1 MLWVMI
7 RKECLNNLLELRFL
21 VCGGLCIFLA
31 VVSVLVLRADL
42 VAKRADYHSNREI
55 YRKEAQE
62 YGNFENLARE
72 GVRVDRPPQNF
83 QVLFY
88 GTEKTLDRTAVVSRD
103 FLPGFEGNSA
113 GNPIALLFPAADM
126 LFIVGVVLSLLA
138 FFISYDSVAG
148 ERERGTL
155 KLLMSY
161 PLPRDTL
168 ILAKWIGGYLSL
180 ALPFLAALG
189 IGALLIGIS
198 GEITFTAE
206 DWQAFGISGVV
217 SLVLIAVMFS
227 IGLLI
232 SVLARRSSTA
242 IMSLL
247 AIWVLLALV
256 IPNAGPYVAEVITP
270 IPDAGSVERLIA
282 ERSKEINDQF
292 RQEWGGGRGGGRGG
306 RRGMRDM
313 SPEQRAQF
321 FQEMQQRREDLRK
334 EVNKATGEIIR
345 DYEQRLRQQVDIA
358 RTLTRLSP
366 VASYA
371 YANTDI
377 GETGVRHERNLVNAL
392 RVYQRQFSRYILE
405 QQADMEGFGFG
416 NQQDDEEFSIDDMPV
431 FKFRPESL
439 EGRLSARTIDILL
452 LLVFA
457 VLFFMGAFVSFLRTD
472 IT

>member
-31 VVSVLVLRADL
+31 VVSVVVLRADL
-42 VAKRADYHSNREI
+42 ATKQADYHSNREI
-55 YRKEAQE
+55 YRTEAEE
-62 YGNFENLARE
+62 YGGYENLARE
-72 GVRVDRPPQNF
+72 GIRVDRPPQNF

-103 FLPGFEGNSA
+103 FLPGFEGSSA
-113 GNPIALLFPAADM
+113 GNPIVLLFPAADM

-138 FFISYDSVAG
+138 FFISYDAVAG

-180 ALPFLAALG
+180 ALPFLIALG

-198 GEITFTAE
+198 GEITFTTE
-206 DWQAFGISGVV
+206 DWQAFVV
-217 SLVLIAVMFS
+217 SGLVSLILIAVMFS
-227 IGLLI
+227 IGLFI
-232 SVLARRSSTA
+232 SVLVRNSSTA
-242 IMSLL
+242 LMSLL
-247 AIWVLLALV
+247 AIWVLLALI
-256 IPNAGPYVAEVITP
+256 IPNAGPYIAEVAAP
-270 IPDAGSVERLIA
+270 IPAPGAVERLIS
-282 ERSKEINDQF
+282 ERIKEVSDQF
-292 RQEWGGGRGGGRGG
+292 RQEWGGGGRGRGG

-313 SPEQRAQF
+313 STEQRAEL
-321 FQEMQQRREDLRK
+321 FQQMQQRREALRK
-334 EVNKATGEIIR
+334 EVNKVTEEIIR
-345 DYEQRLRQQVDIA
+345 DYEQRLRHQVDIA
-358 RTLTRLSP
+358 RTITRLSP

-377 GETGVRHERNLVNAL
+377 GETGVRHERNLVNGL
-392 RVYQRQFSRYILE
+392 RAYQRQFSRYILE
-405 QQADMEGFGFG
+405 QQADAVGFGD
-416 NQQDDEEFSIDDMPV
+416 QEDEDYRIDDMPV
-431 FKFRPESL
+431 FKLRAESL
-439 EGRLSARTIDILL
+439 AGRLTARTTDVLL
-452 LLVFA
+452 LAVFA
-457 VLFFMGAFVSFLRTD
+457 VLFFMAAFVSFLRTD